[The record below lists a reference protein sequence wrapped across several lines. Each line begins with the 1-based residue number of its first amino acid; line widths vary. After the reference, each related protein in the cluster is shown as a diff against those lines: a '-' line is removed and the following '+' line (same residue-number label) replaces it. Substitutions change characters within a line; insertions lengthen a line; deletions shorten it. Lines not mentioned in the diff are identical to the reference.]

1 VNTLASTATSRDAQ
15 FCVQESNQVLP
26 DKIID
31 DQRHREGNREQ
42 RQERVGNWEIEQP
55 RHGISAWRQQQ
66 WSELGRRLKQLRL
79 SKNLDQR
86 TTAEKAGIT
95 RAALQNLEAGRGSS
109 VKTLVRTLKALNYLE
124 GIEILAPEPTVNPL
138 ALLKTKR
145 LPARARRPRK
155 PQTET
160 RNP

>member
-1 VNTLASTATSRDAQ
+1 MTDLQ
-15 FCVQESNQVLP
+15 FRSPEELQ
-26 DKIID
+26 
-31 DQRHREGNREQ
+31 
-42 RQERVGNWEIEQP
+42 
-55 RHGISAWRQQQ
+55 
-66 WSELGRRLKQLRL
+66 SELGRRLKQLRL

-124 GIEILAPEPTVNPL
+124 GIEILAPEPSVNPL

-145 LPARARRPRK
+145 LPARVRRPRK

-160 RNP
+160 QNQ